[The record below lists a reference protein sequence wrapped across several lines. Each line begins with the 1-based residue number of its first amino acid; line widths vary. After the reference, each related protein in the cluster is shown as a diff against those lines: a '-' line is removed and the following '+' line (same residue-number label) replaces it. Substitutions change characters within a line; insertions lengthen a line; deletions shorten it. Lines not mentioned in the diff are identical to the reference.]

1 MYKINIEEEK
11 MKRLGDAELEIMLHI
26 WGAGGPVQST
36 YVQSRLRGSRDW
48 ALPAVITAMN
58 RLVEKGFLACEK
70 RGRSNW
76 YSPLVSESA
85 YKAAEGR
92 GIIDRLY
99 GSSFT
104 GMVAS
109 LYDGRAIG
117 KEDLAELRRYLD
129 ELEGK

>member
-1 MYKINIEEEK
+1 
-11 MKRLGDAELEIMLHI
+11 MKRLGDAELEIMLAV
-26 WGAGGPVQST
+26 WAADGPVQST
-36 YVQSRLRGSRDW
+36 YVHQQLKRSRGW

-58 RLVEKGFLACEK
+58 RLIDKGFLACEK
-70 RGRSNW
+70 QGRSNW
-76 YSPLVSESA
+76 YRSLVSEQE

-92 GIIDRLY
+92 SVIDRLY

-117 KEDLAELRRYLD
+117 KKDLDELRQYLD